1 MSLDP
6 VDKQFEQGPADIWL
20 IAIEQIER
28 LLKEALKNDEIVLL
42 LLLLR
47 EHFVMVAIYLK
58 GPLAKFEH
66 SLGH

>member
-47 EHFVMVAIYLK
+47 EHFVMVAIYL
-58 GPLAKFEH
+58 
-66 SLGH
+66 

>member
-6 VDKQFEQGPADIWL
+6 VDKQFEQGSADIWL

-47 EHFVMVAIYLK
+47 EHFVMVAIYL
-58 GPLAKFEH
+58 
-66 SLGH
+66 